1 MEEVFVKM
9 TDEEYE
15 NYKKNKELVKC
26 GVDLDKILKYI
37 GFKLLDE
44 KYYKN
49 PIDPLDYH
57 GAYIKNYKD
66 GNCEVTVVT
75 KK

>member
-15 NYKKNKELVKC
+15 NYKKNKELVNC

-44 KYYKN
+44 RYYKN
-49 PIDPLDYH
+49 NADPLNYR
-57 GAYIKNYKD
+57 GSFIKEYKNS
-66 GNCEVTVVT
+66 NCEITVVI
-75 KK
+75 KE